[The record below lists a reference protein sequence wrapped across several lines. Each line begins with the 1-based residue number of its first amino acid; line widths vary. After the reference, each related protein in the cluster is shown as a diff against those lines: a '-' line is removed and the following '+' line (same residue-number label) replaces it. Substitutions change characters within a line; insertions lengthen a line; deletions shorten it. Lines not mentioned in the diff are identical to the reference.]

1 MTDPAPLLT
10 PDDLREIQILDNPD
24 RFSDELLSE
33 LVAEFEG
40 IVERYRG
47 IALVSRTDIVKVRGH
62 RSGSR
67 TGATYATSGRCD
79 LIVPYVEVTE
89 VSDVSI
95 DGGDEL
101 DTDGITVW
109 PNGILERTAGWSGTQ
124 VTLSVTHGYTD
135 ATRPAG
141 SKRACREFVRAKAKE
156 SAGEGPRNVSGY
168 TDSESGYSYR
178 VLTAAWDQGRPTG
191 LSSFDDFVNSLPDLR
206 IPGIG

>member
-1 MTDPAPLLT
+1 VTDPEPLLT
-10 PDDLREIQILDNPD
+10 PDDLREIEILNNPD

-47 IALVSRTDIVKVRGH
+47 VALVSRTDTIKVAGT
-62 RSGSR
+62 
-67 TGATYATSGRCD
+67 TGCKLVLAG
-79 LIVPYVEVTE
+79 LMEVTA
-89 VSDVSI
+89 VADVSI
-95 DGGDEL
+95 DGGDDL
-101 DTDGITVW
+101 DTATITVW
-109 PNGILERTAGWSGTQ
+109 SNGILERTAGWSGTQ
-124 VTLSVTHGYTD
+124 VTLAVTHGYD
-135 ATRPAG
+135 PAPAG

-168 TDSESGYSYR
+168 TDSDSGYSYR

-191 LSSFDDFVNSLPDLR
+191 LSAMDDFVNSLPDLR

>member
-1 MTDPAPLLT
+1 MTDPVPLLT

-24 RFSDELLSE
+24 RFSDELLAE

-47 IALVSRTDIVKVRGH
+47 VALVSRTDTIKVAGT
-62 RSGSR
+62 
-67 TGATYATSGRCD
+67 TGCKLVLAG
-79 LIVPYVEVTE
+79 LMEVTD
-89 VSDVSI
+89 VADVSI

-101 DTDGITVW
+101 DLAAITVW
-109 PNGILERTAGWSGTQ
+109 SNGILERTAGWSGKQ

-191 LSSFDDFVNSLPDLR
+191 LSAMDDFVNSLPDLR

>member
-10 PDDLREIQILDNPD
+10 PDDLRDIEILNNPG

-47 IALVSRTDIVKVRGH
+47 IALVSRTDTVKVSGTAGCRLILRG
-62 RSGSR
+62 
-67 TGATYATSGRCD
+67 
-79 LIVPYVEVTE
+79 LMEVTE
-89 VSDVSI
+89 VADVSI
-95 DGGDEL
+95 DNGDEI
-101 DTDGITVW
+101 DPEDITVW
-109 PNGILERTAGWSGTQ
+109 SNGILERTAGWSGKQ

-135 ATRPAG
+135 STRPAG

-168 TDSESGYSYR
+168 TDSDSGYSYR

-191 LSSFDDFVNSLPDLR
+191 LSSMDDFVNSLPDLR
-206 IPGIG
+206 IPGVN

>member
-24 RFSDELLSE
+24 RFSDELLAE

-47 IALVSRTDIVKVRGH
+47 IALMSRTDIIKVRGVAGCQLLTY
-62 RSGSR
+62 RS
-67 TGATYATSGRCD
+67 
-79 LIVPYVEVTE
+79 EVTE
-89 VSDVSI
+89 VADVSI
-95 DGGDEL
+95 DGGDEI
-101 DTDGITVW
+101 DPEDITVW
-109 PNGILERTAGWSGTQ
+109 SNGILERTAGWSGKQ

-135 ATRPAG
+135 ANRPAG
-141 SKRACREFVRAKAKE
+141 CKRACREFVRAKAKE

-168 TDSESGYSYR
+168 TDSDSGYSYR

-191 LSSFDDFVNSLPDLR
+191 LSAMDDFVNSLPDMR